1 MSQFDSAANP
11 EGWEP
16 ASPEFMRM
24 TLLTLLVGS
33 LVYAV
38 AIRWIVPD
46 QPMRTLAPFGSAVL
60 SLVGWR
66 VLATHGVWQSKRV
79 LGLGGLVL
87 AGLICVFNG
96 GVLAPVV
103 MGVPVLLVMMGW
115 LFSQRAVLWASAL
128 TVLAIWS
135 LVAGAA
141 LSWLPEAP
149 HTTPAMYGLIQTL
162 MVVLTT
168 HMTLFM
174 VTSYR
179 NRLNEIG
186 KAADELSARGIELE
200 ASKRRLQTMI
210 DVSGTVFWEY
220 DIATDSLSYD
230 LSGLTALGLDTS
242 QPPTNVRSWLAL
254 VHPDDKHRFLGLT
267 LGTVSTALPALDHDY
282 RVRGAGGEWVWV
294 HTRGAIIR
302 TDATGQPKVLGG
314 GIVNIQARKQAEVA
328 LQASEQTSQLL
339 AQMLRSLCDNV
350 PDMIWA
356 KDLNHRYVFANKAMC
371 EQLLMAQDPNEPVG
385 KDDLYFARRQRAQNP
400 DNPHWHTFGELCQD
414 SDTVTLNQGSA
425 AQFEESGNVQGQWLV
440 LDVRKAPFVNEA
452 GQTVGVV
459 GTGRNVTEEKAA
471 NDRLRLASL
480 VLEHSSEALMITDE
494 HNTVIEVNPAFTSLT
509 GYSRAEILGQKPS
522 VLRSGQQN
530 ADFYRRMWEAL
541 KTDGNWQGEIWNRR
555 KDGAVFVEWLS
566 INTLYDPDGQP
577 HRRVALFSDVTEKK
591 KKEEMLWQQ
600 ANFDLLTLLPNRRMF
615 QDRLG
620 VELKKLHRS
629 GNKLAVFFMDLDH
642 FKEVNDTLGHN
653 LGDQLLMQVAKR
665 ILGCVRDSDT
675 VARLG
680 GDEFTV
686 ILTDID
692 NPASAERVAQAVVSA
707 LVKPF
712 DLDGDA
718 VQVSVSV
725 GIAISPDHSSEPAAL
740 LQLADQAMYL
750 AKREGRNGYRFS
762 QAHT

>member
-1 MSQFDSAANP
+1 
-11 EGWEP
+11 
-16 ASPEFMRM
+16 
-24 TLLTLLVGS
+24 
-33 LVYAV
+33 
-38 AIRWIVPD
+38 
-46 QPMRTLAPFGSAVL
+46 
-60 SLVGWR
+60 
-66 VLATHGVWQSKRV
+66 
-79 LGLGGLVL
+79 
-87 AGLICVFNG
+87 
-96 GVLAPVV
+96 
-103 MGVPVLLVMMGW
+103 
-115 LFSQRAVLWASAL
+115 
-128 TVLAIWS
+128 
-135 LVAGAA
+135 
-141 LSWLPEAP
+141 
-149 HTTPAMYGLIQTL
+149 
-162 MVVLTT
+162 
-168 HMTLFM
+168 
-174 VTSYR
+174 
-179 NRLNEIG
+179 
-186 KAADELSARGIELE
+186 
-200 ASKRRLQTMI
+200 MI

-220 DIATDSLSYD
+220 DIATDSLTYD
-230 LSGLTALGLDTS
+230 HSGLPALGLDTS
-242 QPPTNVRSWLAL
+242 QPPTNVRNWLAL

-267 LGTVSTALPALDHDY
+267 MGTVSTALPALDHDY
-282 RVRGAGGEWVWV
+282 RVKGAGGEWVWV
-294 HTRGAIIR
+294 HTRGAVIR
-302 TDATGQPKVLGG
+302 TDSTGQPQVLGG

-385 KDDLYFARRQRAQNP
+385 KDDLYFAQRQRAQHP
-400 DNPHWHTFGELCQD
+400 DNPHWHTFGELCHD
-414 SDTVTLNQGSA
+414 SDTATLNQGSA

-459 GTGRNVTEEKAA
+459 GTGRNVTEQKAA
-471 NDRLRLASL
+471 NDKLRLAHL
-480 VLEHSSEALMITDE
+480 VLEHSSEALIITDE
-494 HNTVIEVNPAFTSLT
+494 HNLVIEVNPAFTSLT

-522 VLRSGQQN
+522 VLRSGQQD

-692 NPASAERVAQAVVSA
+692 NPGSAERVAQAVVSA
-707 LVKPF
+707 LVQPF
-712 DLDGDA
+712 DLDGHA

-750 AKREGRNGYRFS
+750 AKRGGRNGYRFS
-762 QAHT
+762 QQQA

>member
-1 MSQFDSAANP
+1 
-11 EGWEP
+11 
-16 ASPEFMRM
+16 MRM

-33 LVYAV
+33 LLYAV

-46 QPMRTLAPFGSAVL
+46 QAMRTLAPIGSAVL
-60 SLVGWR
+60 SLVAWR
-66 VLATHGVWQSKRV
+66 VLATYGVWESKRV
-79 LGLGGLVL
+79 LGLGGLLL

-115 LFSQRAVLWASAL
+115 LFSQRAVLWASGL
-128 TVLAIWS
+128 TVLAIWF

-186 KAADELSARGIELE
+186 KSADELSTRKIELE

-210 DVSGTVFWEY
+210 EVSGTVFWEY
-220 DIATDSLSYD
+220 DLASDALTYD
-230 LSGLTALGLDTS
+230 HSGLPGLGLDTL

-267 LGTVSTALPALDHDY
+267 IGTVSSALPALDHDY
-282 RVRGAGGEWVWV
+282 RVKGAGGDWVWV
-294 HTRGAIIR
+294 HTRGAVIR
-302 TDATGQPKVLGG
+302 TDATGQPQVLGG
-314 GIVNIQARKQAEVA
+314 GIVNIQARKQAEAA
-328 LQASEQTSQLL
+328 LKASEQTSQML

-356 KDLNHRYVFANKAMC
+356 KNLDKRYMFANKAMC
-371 EQLLMAQDPNEPVG
+371 EQLLITHDPNEPLG
-385 KDDLYFARRQRAQNP
+385 KDDLFFADRERAAHP
-400 DNPHWHTFGELCQD
+400 DNPNWHTFGELCQD
-414 SDTVTLNQGSA
+414 SDAITLRNGA
-425 AQFEESGNVQGQWLV
+425 ASQFEESGNVRGELLV
-440 LDVRKAPFVNEA
+440 LDVRKAPFVNEL

-459 GTGRNVTEEKAA
+459 GTGRNVTEQKAA
-471 NDRLRLASL
+471 NDKLRLASL

-494 HNTVIEVNPAFTSLT
+494 HNLVIEVNPAFTSLT
-509 GYSRAEILGQKPS
+509 GYSRSDILGQTPS
-522 VLRSGQQN
+522 VLRSGEQD

-541 KTDGNWQGEIWNRR
+541 QADGTWQGEIRNRR
-555 KDGAVFVEWLS
+555 KDGVVFVEWLS
-566 INTLYDPDGQP
+566 INTLYDKDGLP
-577 HRRVALFSDVTEKK
+577 HRRVALFSDVTEQK
-591 KKEEMLWQQ
+591 KKEELLWQQ
-600 ANFDLLTLLPNRRMF
+600 ANFDLLTMLPNRRMF

-620 VELKKLHRS
+620 VELKKLQRS
-629 GNKLAVFFMDLDH
+629 GNRLAVFFMDLDR

-653 LGDQLLMQVAKR
+653 LGDQLLTQAARR
-665 ILGCVRDSDT
+665 ILGCVRESDT

-686 ILTDID
+686 ILTDIES
-692 NPASAERVAQAVVSA
+692 AGSAERVAQAIVAA
-707 LVKPF
+707 LSQPF
-712 DLDGDA
+712 DLEGHR

-725 GIAISPDHSSEPAAL
+725 GIAISPDHSSEPATL
-740 LQLADQAMYL
+740 LQHADQAMYQ
-750 AKREGRNGYRFS
+750 AKHEGRNGYRFS
-762 QAHT
+762 HPRH